1 MCIRDRSLTDTTLI
15 AEFISGN
22 SNSFSILLDRYQKRV
37 YGFIFSK
44 VHDTDLAD
52 DIFQDTFIKVVKN
65 LRLRKYNDEGRFLSW
80 VIRIAHNLIMDHF
93 RKIKRLPKH
102 ESKIENFDVLD
113 CLIEQSSSIEEGMIE
128 SQIHA
133 DLSLLIE
140 ELPDSQKDVLRMR
153 LFQDMS
159 FKDIGD
165 QTGVSINTALGRMRY
180 AVINL
185 RKMIEE
191 RNLIFTQSVSYTHLT
206 LPTKA

>member
-1 MCIRDRSLTDTTLI
+1 MSLSDTTLI
-15 AEFISGN
+15 AEFISNN

-37 YGFIFSK
+37 YGFIYSK
-44 VHDTDLAD
+44 VHDPDLAD

-65 LRLRKYNDEGRFLSW
+65 LRLGKYNDEGRFLSW
-80 VIRIAHNLIMDHF
+80 VIRIAHNLIMDHY

-113 CLIEQSSSIEEGMIE
+113 RLVEQNSSIEESMIE
-128 SQIHA
+128 TQIHA

-140 ELPDSQKDVLRMR
+140 ELPDSQKEVLRMR

-159 FKDIGD
+159 FKEIGD

-185 RKMIEE
+185 RKMIKE
-191 RNLIFTQSVSYTHLT
+191 RNLIFTQ
-206 LPTKA
+206 

>member
-1 MCIRDRSLTDTTLI
+1 MSLTDTTLI

-133 DLSLLIE
+133 DLSLLME

-159 FKDIGD
+159 FKEIGD

-191 RNLIFTQSVSYTHLT
+191 RNLIFTQ
-206 LPTKA
+206 

>member
-1 MCIRDRSLTDTTLI
+1 MSLTDTTLI

-44 VHDTDLAD
+44 VHDPDLAD

-65 LRLRKYNDEGRFLSW
+65 LRLGKYNDEGRFLSW
-80 VIRIAHNLIMDHF
+80 VIRIAHNLIMDHY

-113 CLIEQSSSIEEGMIE
+113 RLVEQNSSIEESMIE
-128 SQIHA
+128 TQIQA

-140 ELPDSQKDVLRMR
+140 ELPDSQKEVLRMR

-159 FKDIGD
+159 FKEIGD

-191 RNLIFTQSVSYTHLT
+191 RNLIITQ
-206 LPTKA
+206 

>member
-1 MCIRDRSLTDTTLI
+1 MSLSDTTLI

-22 SNSFSILLDRYQKRV
+22 GNSFSILLDRYQIRV
-37 YGFIFSK
+37 NGFIYSK
-44 VHDTDLAD
+44 VHDPDLAD

-65 LRLRKYNDEGRFLSW
+65 LRLGKYKDEGRFLSW
-80 VIRIAHNLIMDHF
+80 VIRIAHNLIMDHY

-102 ESKIENFDVLD
+102 ESKIEYFDVLD
-113 CLIEQSSSIEEGMIE
+113 RLVEQNSSIEESMIE
-128 SQIHA
+128 TQIHA

-140 ELPDSQKDVLRMR
+140 ELPDSQKEVLRMR

-159 FKDIGD
+159 FKEIGD

-191 RNLIFTQSVSYTHLT
+191 RNLIFTQ
-206 LPTKA
+206 

>member
-1 MCIRDRSLTDTTLI
+1 MSLSDTTLI

-22 SNSFSILLDRYQKRV
+22 SNSFSILLERYQKRI

-44 VHDTDLAD
+44 VHDPDLAD

-65 LRLRKYNDEGRFLSW
+65 LRLGKYNDEGRFLSW
-80 VIRIAHNLIMDHF
+80 VIRIAHNLIMDHY

-102 ESKIENFDVLD
+102 ESKIEYFDVLD
-113 CLIEQSSSIEEGMIE
+113 RLVEQNSSIEESMIE
-128 SQIHA
+128 TQIHA

-140 ELPDSQKDVLRMR
+140 ELPDSQKEVLRMR

-159 FKDIGD
+159 FKEIGD

-191 RNLIFTQSVSYTHLT
+191 RNLIFTQ
-206 LPTKA
+206 

>member
-1 MCIRDRSLTDTTLI
+1 MSLSDTTLI

-22 SNSFSILLDRYQKRV
+22 SNSFSILIDRYQKRV

-44 VHDTDLAD
+44 VHDPDLAD

-65 LRLRKYNDEGRFLSW
+65 LRLGKYNDEGRFLSW
-80 VIRIAHNLIMDHF
+80 VIRIAHNLIMDHY
-93 RKIKRLPKH
+93 RKINRLPKH
-102 ESKIENFDVLD
+102 ESKIQNFDVLD
-113 CLIEQSSSIEEGMIE
+113 RLIEQSNSIEESMIE

-140 ELPDSQKDVLRMR
+140 ELPDSQKEVLYMR

-159 FKDIGD
+159 FKEIGD
-165 QTGVSINTALGRMRY
+165 QTGMSINTALGRMRY

-191 RNLIFTQSVSYTHLT
+191 RNLIFTQ
-206 LPTKA
+206 

>member
-1 MCIRDRSLTDTTLI
+1 MSLSDTTLI

-22 SNSFSILLDRYQKRV
+22 SNSFSILLDRYKKRV
-37 YGFIFSK
+37 YGFIYSK
-44 VHDTDLAD
+44 VHDPDLAD

-65 LRLRKYNDEGRFLSW
+65 LRLGKYNDEGRFLSW
-80 VIRIAHNLIMDHF
+80 VIRIAHNLIMDHY

-113 CLIEQSSSIEEGMIE
+113 RLVEQNSSIEESMIE
-128 SQIHA
+128 TQIHA

-140 ELPDSQKDVLRMR
+140 ELPDSQIEVLRMR

-159 FKDIGD
+159 FKEIGD

-191 RNLIFTQSVSYTHLT
+191 RNLIFTQ
-206 LPTKA
+206 

>member
-1 MCIRDRSLTDTTLI
+1 MSLSDTTLI

-44 VHDTDLAD
+44 VHDPDLAD

-65 LRLRKYNDEGRFLSW
+65 LRLGKYNDEGRFLSW

-113 CLIEQSSSIEEGMIE
+113 CLIEQSSSIEDGMIE

-140 ELPDSQKDVLRMR
+140 ELPDSQKEVLRMR

-159 FKDIGD
+159 FKEIGN

-191 RNLIFTQSVSYTHLT
+191 RNLIFTQ
-206 LPTKA
+206 

>member
-1 MCIRDRSLTDTTLI
+1 MSLSDTTLI

-22 SNSFSILLDRYQKRV
+22 SNSFSILLERYQKRI

-44 VHDTDLAD
+44 VHDPDLAD

-65 LRLRKYNDEGRFLSW
+65 LRLGKYNDEGRFLSW
-80 VIRIAHNLIMDHF
+80 VIRIAHNLIMDHY

-102 ESKIENFDVLD
+102 ESKIEYFDVLD
-113 CLIEQSSSIEEGMIE
+113 RLVEQNSSIEESMIE
-128 SQIHA
+128 TQIHA

-140 ELPDSQKDVLRMR
+140 ELPDSQKAVLRMR

-159 FKDIGD
+159 FKEIGD

-191 RNLIFTQSVSYTHLT
+191 RNLIFTQ
-206 LPTKA
+206 

>member
-1 MCIRDRSLTDTTLI
+1 MSLSDTTLI

-37 YGFIFSK
+37 YGFIYSK
-44 VHDTDLAD
+44 VHDPDLAD
-52 DIFQDTFIKVVKN
+52 DIFQDAFIKVVKN
-65 LRLRKYNDEGRFLSW
+65 LRLGKYNDEGRFLSW
-80 VIRIAHNLIMDHF
+80 VIRIAHNLIMDHY

-113 CLIEQSSSIEEGMIE
+113 RLAEQNSSIEESMIE
-128 SQIHA
+128 TQIHA

-140 ELPDSQKDVLRMR
+140 ELPDSQKEVLRMR

-159 FKDIGD
+159 FKEIGD

-191 RNLIFTQSVSYTHLT
+191 RNLIFTQ
-206 LPTKA
+206 

>member
-1 MCIRDRSLTDTTLI
+1 MSLSDTTLI

-22 SNSFSILLDRYQKRV
+22 SNSFSILLERYQKRI

-44 VHDTDLAD
+44 VHDPDLAD

-65 LRLRKYNDEGRFLSW
+65 LRLGKYNDEGRFLSW
-80 VIRIAHNLIMDHF
+80 VIRIAHNLIMDHY

-113 CLIEQSSSIEEGMIE
+113 RLVEQNSSIEESMIE
-128 SQIHA
+128 TQIHA

-140 ELPDSQKDVLRMR
+140 ELPDSQKEVLRMR

-159 FKDIGD
+159 FKEIGD

-191 RNLIFTQSVSYTHLT
+191 RNLIFTQ
-206 LPTKA
+206 

>member
-1 MCIRDRSLTDTTLI
+1 MSPSDTILI
-15 AEFISGN
+15 TEFIFGN

-44 VHDTDLAD
+44 IHDTDLAN
-52 DIFQDTFIKVVKN
+52 DIFQETFIKVIKN
-65 LRLRKYNDEGRFLSW
+65 LRLGKYNDEGRFLSW

-93 RKIKRLPKH
+93 RKINRIPKH
-102 ESKIENFDVLD
+102 ESKIENFDILD
-113 CLIEQSSSIEEGMIE
+113 LLIEQSISIEESMIE
-128 SQIHA
+128 TQIHS
-133 DLSLLIE
+133 DLLLLID
-140 ELPDSQKDVLRMR
+140 ELPDSQKEVLRMR

-191 RNLIFTQSVSYTHLT
+191 RNLIFTQ
-206 LPTKA
+206 

>member
-1 MCIRDRSLTDTTLI
+1 MSLTDATLI

-80 VIRIAHNLIMDHF
+80 VIRIARNLIMDHF

-159 FKDIGD
+159 FKEIGD

-191 RNLIFTQSVSYTHLT
+191 RNLIFTQ
-206 LPTKA
+206 

>member
-1 MCIRDRSLTDTTLI
+1 MSLSDTTLI

-37 YGFIFSK
+37 YGFIYSK
-44 VHDTDLAD
+44 VHDPDLAD

-65 LRLRKYNDEGRFLSW
+65 LRLGKYKDEGRFLSW
-80 VIRIAHNLIMDHF
+80 VIRIAHNLIMDHY
-93 RKIKRLPKH
+93 RKYKRLPKH
-102 ESKIENFDVLD
+102 ESKIENFDVMHRLA
-113 CLIEQSSSIEEGMIE
+113 EQNSSIEESMIE
-128 SQIHA
+128 TQIHA
-133 DLSLLIE
+133 DLSLLIK
-140 ELPDSQKDVLRMR
+140 ELPDSQKEVLRMR

-159 FKDIGD
+159 FKEIGD

-191 RNLIFTQSVSYTHLT
+191 RNLIFTQ
-206 LPTKA
+206 

>member
-1 MCIRDRSLTDTTLI
+1 MSLTDTTLI

-22 SNSFSILLDRYQKRV
+22 SNSFSILLDRYQKRI

-44 VHDTDLAD
+44 VHDPDLAH

-65 LRLRKYNDEGRFLSW
+65 LRLGKYNDEGRFLSW
-80 VIRIAHNLIMDHF
+80 VIRIAHNLIIDHY

-102 ESKIENFDVLD
+102 ESKIENFDVMHRLA
-113 CLIEQSSSIEEGMIE
+113 EQNSSIEESMIE
-128 SQIHA
+128 TQIHA

-140 ELPDSQKDVLRMR
+140 ELPVSQKEVLRMR

-159 FKDIGD
+159 FKEIGD

-191 RNLIFTQSVSYTHLT
+191 RNLIFTQ
-206 LPTKA
+206 

>member
-1 MCIRDRSLTDTTLI
+1 MSLSDTTLI

-44 VHDTDLAD
+44 IHDPDLAD

-65 LRLRKYNDEGRFLSW
+65 LRLGKYNDEGRFLSW
-80 VIRIAHNLIMDHF
+80 VIRIAHNLIMDHY
-93 RKIKRLPKH
+93 RKINRIPKH
-102 ESKIENFDVLD
+102 ESKIESFDILD
-113 CLIEQSSSIEEGMIE
+113 RLIEQSINIEESMIE
-128 SQIHA
+128 TQIHS
-133 DLSLLIE
+133 DLFLLID
-140 ELPDSQKDVLRMR
+140 ELPDTQKEVLRMR
-153 LFQDMS
+153 LFQEMS
-159 FKDIGD
+159 FKDIGE

-191 RNLIFTQSVSYTHLT
+191 RNLIFTQ
-206 LPTKA
+206 